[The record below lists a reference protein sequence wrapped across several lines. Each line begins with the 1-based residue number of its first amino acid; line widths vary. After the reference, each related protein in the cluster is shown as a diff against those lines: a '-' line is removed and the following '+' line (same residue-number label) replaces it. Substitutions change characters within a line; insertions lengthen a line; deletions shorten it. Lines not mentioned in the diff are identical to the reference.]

1 MFEDD
6 AEFEYETQL
15 RIRIRDLDHM
25 EHINNAV
32 YATYM
37 EQARVDYLD
46 DVLGIDLD
54 ELQMAVVSS
63 HIEFKKQVRYGGY
76 MTVQTRVPELGET
89 SFPLEYRFLDEDDVA
104 ATARTIQVI
113 LDSDG
118 EAARPVP
125 DSWRD
130 GIIEYE
136 GLARERK
143 T

>member
-6 AEFEYETQL
+6 ADFEYETQL

-46 DVLGIDLD
+46 DVLGINLD

-76 MTVQTRVPELGET
+76 MTVEVRVPELGET
-89 SFPLEYRFLDEDDVA
+89 SFPLEYRFVDEDDVA
-104 ATARTIQVI
+104 ATARTIQVV

-118 EAARPVP
+118 EAARPLP
-125 DSWRD
+125 DSWRA
-130 GIIEYE
+130 GIIEHE
-136 GLARERK
+136 GLPKEQQ

>member
-6 AEFEYETQL
+6 ADFEYETQL

-46 DVLGIDLD
+46 DVLGINLD

-104 ATARTIQVI
+104 ATARTIQVV

-136 GLARERK
+136 GLAKERE

>member
-46 DVLGIDLD
+46 EVLDIDLD

-76 MTVQTRVPELGET
+76 ITVETRVPELGET
-89 SFPLEYRFLDEDDVA
+89 SFPLEYRFVDDGDVA
-104 ATARTIQVI
+104 ATARTIQVV
-113 LDSDG
+113 LESDG
-118 EAARPVP
+118 ESARSVP
-125 DSWRD
+125 DRWRA
-130 GIIEYE
+130 GITEYE
-136 GLARERK
+136 GLSEEA
-143 T
+143 

>member
-46 DVLGIDLD
+46 DVLGINLD